1 MSAIDDDATVTQ
13 LAAAWVGLQLGGA
26 KVQDALYIYQELG
39 DKYAYTPAVYNGMAL
54 AHMKMG
60 EWEEAEREL
69 QEALA
74 KDAKDADTLAN
85 LVTVGLHLGKP
96 NTGRHAA

>member
-1 MSAIDDDATVTQ
+1 MSAVDDDATVTQ

-60 EWEEAEREL
+60 EWEEAERAL